1 MIRNVSI
8 RTKVIFA
15 VISFNVVLF
24 SLLQFQLGSK
34 VHRYFEQSEQA
45 KNTLLVETV
54 MPVLALNL
62 SFGLDNATKDYL
74 EDIAAKN
81 SNVLSIVLRGGDG
94 RELFAYSN
102 SAEPVREDAVAGDTL
117 IRRSVTDEVTEE
129 TIGEV
134 EFRFSNSYYEEMRS
148 EHQAFTLRFFF
159 ITLILLALFITWLN
173 QAFAPLK
180 TLLEKIKRYDPQKNN
195 FPFGLSHQQ
204 NEVGIIQD
212 AIVDMT
218 GRIKSYTSEL
228 DQLNEHLEQKVDE
241 RTDELLRTN
250 DSLRREI
257 SERRSIE
264 DELKRANE
272 KLQQLSI
279 TDALT
284 SIANRRHFNAHAKEL
299 WSLCQRQQLPLSLV
313 ICDIDFFKQVN
324 DTYGHLAGDAVLVR
338 IADVLRSALKRGTD
352 VVARYGGEEFAILLF
367 DQDRESAENIVSHIK
382 EQLAVTTYPEPAE
395 GVSGVTMS
403 FGLCSH
409 APEKNDSLE
418 TLIRRADDALYE
430 AKGAGRDRL
439 VYMAYEENPPLH

>member
-1 MIRNVSI
+1 MIRHLSI
-8 RTKVIFA
+8 RKKVIFA
-15 VISFNVVLF
+15 VISFTIVLF
-24 SLLQFQLGSK
+24 GLIQFQLGSK
-34 VHRYFEQSEQA
+34 VHRFFEQSEKA

-54 MPVLALNL
+54 MPVLAVNL
-62 SFGLDNATKDYL
+62 SFGLDDATKDYL

-81 SNVLSIVLRGGDG
+81 VNIFSIVLRNRQGE
-94 RELFAYSN
+94 ELFAY
-102 SAEPVREDAVAGDTL
+102 GDSDGLGWDEASEKGTV
-117 IRRSVTDEVTEE
+117 IRRDVADDVTGE

-134 EFRFSNSYYEEMRS
+134 EFRFSNSYYEEMKA
-148 EHQAFTLRFFF
+148 EHQAFSLKFFF

-173 QAFAPLK
+173 EAFSPLK
-180 TLLEKIKRYDPQKNN
+180 TLLEKIKHYDPQKNN
-195 FPFGLSHQQ
+195 FPTGLSLQQ

-228 DQLNEHLEQKVDE
+228 DLLNEHLEQKVDE
-241 RTDELLRTN
+241 RTEELLRTN
-250 DSLRREI
+250 DSLRKEI
-257 SERRSIE
+257 NERRNIE
-264 DELKRANE
+264 DELKRANDQ
-272 KLQQLSI
+272 LQQLSI

-284 SIANRRHFNAHAKEL
+284 GIANRRHFNVHAKEL

-338 IADVLRSALKRGTD
+338 IAEVLRSALKRGTD

-367 DQDRESAENIVSHIK
+367 DQDRKSAENIVSHIK
-382 EQLAVTTYPEPAE
+382 EQLGVTAYPAPAE

-409 APEKNDSLE
+409 TPDKGDSLE

-439 VYMAYEENPPLH
+439 VYMAYEENP